1 MKVKT
6 REKQINFEAKITLG
20 LYFIYFAWW
29 YYFAYSTGE
38 DPSQYIFI
46 LGLPYW
52 FFMSCIVG
60 FVLINLLVFL
70 AVKFLFKDIDLD

>member
-29 YYFAYSTGE
+29 YYFAYSTG
-38 DPSQYIFI
+38 
-46 LGLPYW
+46 
-52 FFMSCIVG
+52 
-60 FVLINLLVFL
+60 
-70 AVKFLFKDIDLD
+70 